1 MSTGGGFSGWARAP
15 VTAAVACV
23 VVFCLVVEPLPGAA
37 APSRNDGND
46 AGGPLDLARA
56 RLHQEERDVVLTLRV
71 RGALPALRSLKLFPS
86 RVGADDQRYVC
97 LAVEGGGIG
106 RRLFCPGGK
115 TREGQV
121 AVGISSYGSDG
132 AATRRRRIRA
142 GVRKGG
148 DGRLELRLGLGEFR
162 PGPLG
167 WAVLSGWTGA
177 TCRPRAERAEGRPR
191 PRRAAAGENPCLDR
205 TPEAGF
211 AGARIFELRR
221 TGCTVASP
229 LVHHSGS
236 AEGKNIA
243 LTFDDGPSAYTEQV
257 VRILDRGGAEGT
269 FFELGIEVPGSG
281 AVMREALRHGHE
293 LANHS
298 LRHEPLPGY
307 SSIRATSARIEA
319 ATGFRPCVFRPE
331 GGAFDSSVVSAA
343 ARNGMSTVLW
353 DVDTRDWT
361 LPGAGAI
368 YSRAVGGAHPGAI
381 IVMHDGG
388 GNRAQTLAALP
399 HIVRTLTARGYRL
412 VTVTRVLGGQFI
424 VEEDR

>member
-1 MSTGGGFSGWARAP
+1 LGGAQRLDRRDLPPASRADRGP
-15 VTAAVACV
+15 SSTAA
-23 VVFCLVVEPLPGAA
+23 
-37 APSRNDGND
+37 
-46 AGGPLDLARA
+46 
-56 RLHQEERDVVLTLRV
+56 
-71 RGALPALRSLKLFPS
+71 
-86 RVGADDQRYVC
+86 
-97 LAVEGGGIG
+97 G
-106 RRLFCPGGK
+106 RRRQNL
-115 TREGQV
+115 
-121 AVGISSYGSDG
+121 
-132 AATRRRRIRA
+132 
-142 GVRKGG
+142 
-148 DGRLELRLGLGEFR
+148 
-162 PGPLG
+162 
-167 WAVLSGWTGA
+167 
-177 TCRPRAERAEGRPR
+177 
-191 PRRAAAGENPCLDR
+191 CLDR

-211 AGARIFELRR
+211 ARARVFELRR

-236 AEGKNIA
+236 APGKKIA

-269 FFELGIEVPGSG
+269 FFELGIEVPGRW
-281 AVMREALRHGHE
+281 AVMRNALRHGHE

-307 SSIRATSARIEA
+307 SSLRATSARIEA
-319 ATGFRPCVFRPE
+319 ATGFRPCVFRPQ
-331 GGAFDSSVVSAA
+331 GGAFDSSVVDAA

-368 YSRAVGGAHPGAI
+368 YRRVVAGAHPGAI

-399 HIVRTLTARGYRL
+399 HIVRTLTARGYKL
-412 VTVTRVLGGQFI
+412 VTVTRLLGERFI